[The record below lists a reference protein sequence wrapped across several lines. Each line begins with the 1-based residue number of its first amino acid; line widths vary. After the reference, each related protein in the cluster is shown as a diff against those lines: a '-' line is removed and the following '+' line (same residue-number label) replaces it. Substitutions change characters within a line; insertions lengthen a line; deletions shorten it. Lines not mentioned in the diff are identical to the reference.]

1 MSFFAA
7 CSALCAVSLN
17 GYIYVAGG
25 YDGVSALNSVECYDP
40 LSNSWRI
47 VAPMQR
53 ARSAAA
59 AISLND
65 RIYVIGGHDGSQ
77 IESSVYINIICLF
90 IIHHWFEYLLII
102 LILLH

>member
-1 MSFFAA
+1 MKIVDLIGFQLDVSDCH

-25 YDGVSALNSVECYDP
+25 YDGVSALSSVESYDP
-40 LSNSWRI
+40 LSNTWRV

-59 AISLND
+59 AVALSD
-65 RIYVIGGHDGSQ
+65 CIYVIGGHDGSQ
-77 IESSVYINIICLF
+77 IESSVQ
-90 IIHHWFEYLLII
+90 YLPVNTLRSS
-102 LILLH
+102 LL

>member
-1 MSFFAA
+1 MSAFWLKEFLFATA

-40 LSNSWRI
+40 LSNTWRV

-59 AISLND
+59 AVALSD
-65 RIYVIGGHDGSQ
+65 RIYVVGGHDGSQ
-77 IESSVYINIICLF
+77 IESSVLYCALRSS
-90 IIHHWFEYLLII
+90 HW
-102 LILLH
+102 